1 MASFGGL
8 PASHSWV
15 PYARKSAAVTES
27 TRQLHTSASAAPI
40 SAAVL
45 GPNLVVPR
53 RIGRV
58 WGSGLAHG
66 PLGAPGERQYDEEC
80 GKPSLPVHP
89 FPPRRPIRRA
99 RGAPRI
105 GSISQPIWAGVIGDH
120 RASSIARA
128 ITSPEGPFTYPFSS
142 VVKT

>member
-1 MASFGGL
+1 VRRRTEGMTCPAVDWLFQVSPEILGGPSGAIKVASFGGL

-15 PYARKSAAVTES
+15 RYARKSAAVTES

-45 GPNLVVPR
+45 GPNLVVRR

-66 PLGAPGERQYDEEC
+66 PLGAPGERQDDEER

-89 FPPRRPIRRA
+89 FSPRRPIRRA
-99 RGAPRI
+99 H
-105 GSISQPIWAGVIGDH
+105 QP
-120 RASSIARA
+120 
-128 ITSPEGPFTYPFSS
+128 
-142 VVKT
+142 